1 MQGAH
6 IRASNRLHAV
16 RDLAHLAPQPGRA
29 VAVGDL
35 QRGRLLVRLL
45 LAARPAAQAE
55 PHHPRARPGGAPA
68 AVRPRRRHRTARA
81 RELLRAQEPPL
92 HGPRAGGL
100 GQQRPPRAH
109 EYDEFKARING
120 LEHEIKQRSDAYNA
134 ARGLKDGEPRATWMA
149 DGSQWEGTVLVSFL
163 QYCSLLLLFHSYT
176 FLVR

>member
-1 MQGAH
+1 MWMQGAH
-6 IRASNRLHAV
+6 IRASDRLHAV

-68 AVRPRRRHRTARA
+68 VVRPRRRHRTARA

-92 HGPRAGGL
+92 HGHAQEDLVNDR
-100 GQQRPPRAH
+100 RRVRN

-120 LEHEIKQRSDAYNA
+120 LEPGADPGKKN
-134 ARGLKDGEPRATWMA
+134 RGA
-149 DGSQWEGTVLVSFL
+149 EG
-163 QYCSLLLLFHSYT
+163 
-176 FLVR
+176 